1 VDVSPIFFELYKRFE
16 FWMVTYQTI
25 RMLMLRLFI
34 DIFIEMNYVSIY
46 PSGEITNVY
55 RNFVLS
61 VYQYSLRC
69 SSRFLSF
76 RIPFFI
82 VLHNHGKFFWLGYTN
97 TTVAKSAILL
107 PNKLLM
113 AYHANKWHSN

>member
-1 VDVSPIFFELYKRFE
+1 MIDSQKISSNPRNASPIFSELYKRFE

-34 DIFIEMNYVSIY
+34 DIFIEMNYAVSIY

-61 VYQYSLRC
+61 VYQYSSPLFIAVSIFSDSIFYR
-69 SSRFLSF
+69 SS
-76 RIPFFI
+76 
-82 VLHNHGKFFWLGYTN
+82 
-97 TTVAKSAILL
+97 
-107 PNKLLM
+107 
-113 AYHANKWHSN
+113 